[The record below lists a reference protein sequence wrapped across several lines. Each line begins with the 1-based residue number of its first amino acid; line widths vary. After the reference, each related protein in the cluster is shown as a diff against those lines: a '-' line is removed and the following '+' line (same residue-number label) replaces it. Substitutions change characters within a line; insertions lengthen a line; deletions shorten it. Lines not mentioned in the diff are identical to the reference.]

1 MSICFGYE
9 YRQPRPQTNRGLGI
23 IPLRCFV
30 PPSTIT
36 LLLQE
41 KNHPDMPARKTE
53 KTRRPQGR
61 PSTSGAVGKEAILAA
76 TRETLKTVPPGEITF
91 QQVALLAG
99 IDKRLIRYYFGQMP
113 DLLKVVAIEITEE
126 LRNRFVASNVRD
138 GSIRDRLRLRISIF
152 LDFFGSNPHFHRLV
166 VDYLLNTTGPERDAA
181 LDRFRHSISEL
192 QTLLSSEQPSRH
204 TRPLDA
210 RFIHVSIAA
219 ITEFMFSAKPIFA
232 ALFGNEV
239 ETPAFKERFCDFV
252 TDLMMGSA
260 AVDIA
265 ATSKAPGKSSTA
277 ARAPRKK

>member
-1 MSICFGYE
+1 M
-9 YRQPRPQTNRGLGI
+9 GI
-23 IPLRCFV
+23 ISLPGFI
-30 PPSTIT
+30 PSSTIT
-36 LLLQE
+36 FHRQE
-41 KNHPDMPARKTE
+41 MNQPDMPARKTQ
-53 KTRRPQGR
+53 KIRRPQGR
-61 PSTSGAVGKEAILAA
+61 PSTAGAVGKEAILAA
-76 TRETLKTVPPGEITF
+76 VQETLKTVPPGEITF
-91 QQVALLAG
+91 QQVALVAG

-113 DLLKVVAIEITEE
+113 DLLKVVAIQITEE
-126 LRNRFVASNVRD
+126 LRNRFIASNVEE
-138 GSIRDRLRLRISIF
+138 GSVRDRLRLRIAIF
-152 LDFFGSNPHFHRLV
+152 WDFFGSNPHYHRLV
-166 VDYLLNTTGPERDAA
+166 VDYLFNTTGPERDAA

>member
-1 MSICFGYE
+1 M
-9 YRQPRPQTNRGLGI
+9 
-23 IPLRCFV
+23 

-36 LLLQE
+36 LLHQE

-76 TRETLKTVPPGEITF
+76 ARETLKTVPPGEITF

-138 GSIRDRLRLRISIF
+138 GSIRHRLRLRISIF
-152 LDFFGSNPHFHRLV
+152 WDFFGSNPHFHRLV

-181 LDRFRHSISEL
+181 LDRFRHSIGEL
-192 QTLLSSEQPSRH
+192 QTLLSGEHDSGQAY
-204 TRPLDA
+204 PLDA
-210 RFIHVSIAA
+210 RFVHVSMAA
-219 ITEFMFSAKPIFA
+219 ICEFMFSAKPVFT

-239 ETPAFKERFCDFV
+239 DTPAFKDRFCDFV
-252 TDLMMGSA
+252 TDLVMGSA
-260 AVDIA
+260 AIGASASEIPDKPHTPVR
-265 ATSKAPGKSSTA
+265 TT
-277 ARAPRKK
+277 RKK

>member
-181 LDRFRHSISEL
+181 LDRFRHSIGEL
-192 QTLLSSEQPSRH
+192 QTLLSGEHATGQAY
-204 TRPLDA
+204 PLDA

-219 ITEFMFSAKPIFA
+219 LCEFMFSAKPVFT

-239 ETPAFKERFCDFV
+239 DSPAFKERFCDFV
-252 TDLMMGSA
+252 TDLVMGSA
-260 AVDIA
+260 AINVAASDKSVDKPSA
-265 ATSKAPGKSSTA
+265 A
-277 ARAPRKK
+277 ARTPRKR

>member
-181 LDRFRHSISEL
+181 LDRFRHSIGEL
-192 QTLLSSEQPSRH
+192 QALLSGEKASGQAY
-204 TRPLDA
+204 PLDA
-210 RFIHVSIAA
+210 RFVHVSMAA
-219 ITEFMFSAKPIFA
+219 ICEFMFSAKPVFT

-239 ETPAFKERFCDFV
+239 DTPAFKDRFCDFV
-252 TDLMMGSA
+252 TDLVMGSA
-260 AVDIA
+260 AIGAGASDIPE
-265 ATSKAPGKSSTA
+265 KPLTA
-277 ARAPRKK
+277 VRTARKK

>member
-181 LDRFRHSISEL
+181 LDRFRHSIGEL
-192 QTLLSSEQPSRH
+192 QVLLSGEKASGQAY
-204 TRPLDA
+204 PLDA
-210 RFIHVSIAA
+210 RFVHVSMAA
-219 ITEFMFSAKPIFA
+219 ICEFMFSAKPVFT

-239 ETPAFKERFCDFV
+239 DTPAFKDRFCDFV
-252 TDLMMGSA
+252 TDLVMGSA
-260 AVDIA
+260 AIGAAASDIPE
-265 ATSKAPGKSSTA
+265 KPLTA
-277 ARAPRKK
+277 VRTARKK

>member
-138 GSIRDRLRLRISIF
+138 GSIRDRLRLRIS
-152 LDFFGSNPHFHRLV
+152 
-166 VDYLLNTTGPERDAA
+166 
-181 LDRFRHSISEL
+181 
-192 QTLLSSEQPSRH
+192 
-204 TRPLDA
+204 
-210 RFIHVSIAA
+210 
-219 ITEFMFSAKPIFA
+219 
-232 ALFGNEV
+232 
-239 ETPAFKERFCDFV
+239 
-252 TDLMMGSA
+252 
-260 AVDIA
+260 
-265 ATSKAPGKSSTA
+265 
-277 ARAPRKK
+277 

>member
-181 LDRFRHSISEL
+181 LDRFRHSIGEL
-192 QTLLSSEQPSRH
+192 QALLSGEKASGQAY
-204 TRPLDA
+204 PLDA
-210 RFIHVSIAA
+210 RFVHVSMAA
-219 ITEFMFSAKPIFA
+219 ICEFMFSAKPVFT

-239 ETPAFKERFCDFV
+239 DTPAFKDRFCDFV
-252 TDLMMGSA
+252 TDLVMGSA
-260 AVDIA
+260 AIGAAASDIPE
-265 ATSKAPGKSSTA
+265 KPLTA
-277 ARAPRKK
+277 VRTARKK

>member
-126 LRNRFVASNVRD
+126 LRNRFVASNVRE

-181 LDRFRHSISEL
+181 LDRFRHSIGEL
-192 QTLLSSEQPSRH
+192 QVLLSGEKASGQAY
-204 TRPLDA
+204 PLDA
-210 RFIHVSIAA
+210 RFVHVSMAA
-219 ITEFMFSAKPIFA
+219 ICEFMFSAKPVFT

-239 ETPAFKERFCDFV
+239 DTPAFKDRFCDFV
-252 TDLMMGSA
+252 TDLVMGSA
-260 AVDIA
+260 AIGAAASDIPE
-265 ATSKAPGKSSTA
+265 KPLTA
-277 ARAPRKK
+277 VRTARKK